1 MSWIEN
7 YQNIANLIVSAVVSS
22 TLYMYYYLDEGYLDT
37 AIPLVMWH
45 FATDLF
51 LTKKPDLMLHHILGL
66 SFAGYKYIMQVQPP
80 DDTDTILVLYKTE
93 ISTFFFVF
101 KILLANNKNKLLVKI
116 NDLLFFITFF
126 KYRIYDFYTILIS
139 NENLYIYAAKYS
151 YSYILLSAVHG
162 MFILNLY
169 WFLIIC
175 KIAFK
180 PIIRG
185 LSQRITDYICHRITA
200 YTMFLSLVVGIFTYG
215 LFFNQRMLYDI
226 FGIFILSVASYN
238 YHMYSCK
245 LIAKNKPFF
254 YTADDTITFFL
265 QDIGAIHLR
274 SFLAVLTQ
282 FNFGASVYLSAA
294 VHYLFYILNIC
305 QIYYLQGYFR
315 ITKESPVYNLF
326 ILFQYFCLIIPC
338 ELDIILICWNVRD
351 SVYSI
356 HGMYSS
362 VLMFLIFI
370 INPFYDLSHVAFHLC
385 LILNTY
391 ICANC
396 NKYAIAN
403 K

>member
-1 MSWIEN
+1 M
-7 YQNIANLIVSAVVSS
+7 
-22 TLYMYYYLDEGYLDT
+22 
-37 AIPLVMWH
+37 
-45 FATDLF
+45 
-51 LTKKPDLMLHHILGL
+51 
-66 SFAGYKYIMQVQPP
+66 
-80 DDTDTILVLYKTE
+80 
-93 ISTFFFVF
+93 
-101 KILLANNKNKLLVKI
+101 
-116 NDLLFFITFF
+116 
-126 KYRIYDFYTILIS
+126 
-139 NENLYIYAAKYS
+139 
-151 YSYILLSAVHG
+151 SAVHG
-162 MFILNLY
+162 KFILNLY
-169 WFLIIC
+169 LFLIIC

-200 YTMFLSLVVGIFTYG
+200 YTMFFSFAVGIFTYG

-226 FGIFILSVASYN
+226 FGIFVLSVASYN

-294 VHYLFYILNIC
+294 VHYFFYILNIC
-305 QIYYLQGYFR
+305 HNYYLQGYFR

-370 INPFYDLSHVAFHLC
+370 LNPFYDLSHVAFHLC

-396 NKYAIAN
+396 NIYAIAN